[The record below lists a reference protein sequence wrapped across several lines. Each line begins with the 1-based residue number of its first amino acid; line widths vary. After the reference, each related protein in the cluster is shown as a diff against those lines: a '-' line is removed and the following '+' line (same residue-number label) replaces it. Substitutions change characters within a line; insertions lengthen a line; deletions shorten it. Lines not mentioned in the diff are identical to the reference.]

1 VHKDSSYG
9 YAFIIKFFASAI
21 LGQRGKRANFR
32 GTRIISSQRCKKYRY
47 NLISADYFGLVASMN
62 SLPDT
67 AQGNQSST
75 QRTYLT
81 LRNEIITGR
90 LEPGKR
96 LKVEALKES
105 YGTGA
110 SPIREALSL
119 LTSDQLVERLDQRG
133 FRVAETSRQQFQEIL
148 NLRCTLEDMA
158 LRQSVANG
166 GREWEDQL
174 VLVHHYMG
182 KTDRSETE
190 LFEERHKSFHM
201 TLLSAC
207 ESPILLRLCSQ
218 LYDLNVRY
226 RFLAGRSKSYGSRN
240 VEDEHQAI
248 LDAAVAREVEESSR
262 LLMEHY
268 RSTGAFLAE
277 QID

>member
-1 VHKDSSYG
+1 M
-9 YAFIIKFFASAI
+9 
-21 LGQRGKRANFR
+21 N
-32 GTRIISSQRCKKYRY
+32 IS
-47 NLISADYFGLVASMN
+47 V
-62 SLPDT
+62 DT
-67 AQGNQSST
+67 SQGNQSST

-90 LEPGKR
+90 LTPGER
-96 LKVEALKES
+96 LKVDTLKEN

-133 FRVAETSRQQFQEIL
+133 FRVAETSRHQFQEIL

-166 GREWEDQL
+166 GQEWEEQL

-182 KTDRSETE
+182 KTDRAEQE
-190 LFEERHKSFHM
+190 LFEERHKNFHM
-201 TLLSAC
+201 ALISAC
-207 ESPILLRLCSQ
+207 ESPILMRFCGQ

-226 RFLAGRSKSYGSRN
+226 RFLAGRSKSYSSRN

-248 LDAAVAREVEESSR
+248 LDAAVARDVELSSR
-262 LLMEHY
+262 LLMDHY
-268 RSTGAFLAE
+268 RSTGAFLSDL
-277 QID
+277 ID